1 MRLDL
6 GTTEL
11 VLDPSGAV
19 LWPTGGL
26 VVIADLHLE
35 KGRAMAR
42 RGTFVPPYDTELT
55 LCRLEALLDRL
66 RPTTVV
72 SLGDAFHD
80 RAGPRSLPP
89 AQADRLARLVHGT
102 RWVWITGNHDP
113 FIPAELGGAVMDALA
128 VGGLRLVHV
137 PSGDGPELAGHLHPK
152 ARIAGRRLRLSRP
165 CFVSDGTRLVL
176 PAFGAYT
183 GGINAL
189 SPTVTRLFE
198 GGFAAY
204 LTGDRRIFRV
214 PHDCLLPEADPLRHS
229 LDSRA

>member
-1 MRLDL
+1 MRLALGGRDL
-6 GTTEL
+6 A
-11 VLDPSGAV
+11 LDPSGAV
-19 LWPTGGL
+19 IWPARGL
-26 VVIADLHLE
+26 VIIADLHLE
-35 KGRAMAR
+35 KGRAFAR
-42 RGTFVPPYDTELT
+42 RGSFLPPYDTEVT

-80 RAGPRSLPP
+80 RTGPTTLSP
-89 AQADRLARLVHGT
+89 ALADRLARLVHGT
-102 RWVWITGNHDP
+102 CWVWITGNHDP
-113 FIPAELGGAVMDALA
+113 AIPTELGGACLPHLELD
-128 VGGLRLVHV
+128 GLRLVHV
-137 PSGDGPELAGHLHPK
+137 PTGHTGELAGHLHPK